1 MINLPISEVGQQSS
15 SQSLKTLGD
24 QRAPVRLA
32 SQSTYFREQRGIGLE
47 NVEQSL
53 LGKGL
58 GTIFH
63 PKGTCSHHSTVPKP
77 HEILPSLV
85 LIYTSNFKRLGSLDL
100 ESSIASAETH
110 THTLTHSH
118 SHTHTE
124 AWKADRHGHED
135 MHAGPDAHTRAHKQK
150 DAQTLGG
157 TRILEQRHT
166 WPETHSG

>member
-1 MINLPISEVGQQSS
+1 MINLLISEVGQQSS

-85 LIYTSNFKRLGSLDL
+85 LIYTSNFKRFGSLDL
-100 ESSIASAETH
+100 ESSIVSAETH

-118 SHTHTE
+118 SHTHT
-124 AWKADRHGHED
+124 
-135 MHAGPDAHTRAHKQK
+135 HT
-150 DAQTLGG
+150 
-157 TRILEQRHT
+157 HT
-166 WPETHSG
+166 HTPFLCFKNLLLNLCVLLYVLSSLLYLSESISNT